1 MSTPTPG
8 NPSPSPK
15 SVEEANREIRAR
27 VAAASP
33 AAVEPKRESLRD
45 TVESIV
51 FALILAFLFRTF
63 EAEAFVIPTGSM
75 APTLYGRHKETYCT
89 KCGSHIVVGASDE
102 FNADLGALYEGCRLV
117 AAVCPNC
124 RYENKQLKDA
134 LAFNGDRILVNKF
147 PYEIGEP
154 NRWDVFVFK
163 YPQEPDVNYIKRLVG
178 LPGETIRIRQGDLY
192 LWNGKN
198 EQILRKPDPK
208 KQRALQM
215 VVYDDNHPPTELIE
229 AGWPERWAAVA
240 QGADGEWTP
249 ATNTWEHAAE
259 QRIFRLN
266 GEGLEQP
273 AWLRYRNYNSRPE
286 DWALLEAKKPVEP
299 RLELIADFCGYNAV
313 WGVGSGPYI
322 DIKSVDEIDE
332 GAFWVGDL
340 TLNAT
345 VNLSS
350 IQNGGQLIFE
360 LCEGVYIYRCRID
373 LTSGVAKLFEINQGL
388 GAEERPVAEAHTPM
402 STEGKYAISYAN
414 VDDRI
419 CLWVNDKLIQFG
431 ESAEFKRDGGTGV
444 SMPQKSDLS
453 PAGIALRGASGIVH
467 DLVIQRDVYY
477 RAATNQTDSLQR
489 SLAELVADVD
499 AYREEYRKRAQY
511 DQRELKVADNGYLAF
526 GDNSPR
532 SKDSRLWGDPE
543 SVDRRLLVG
552 RAFYIYWPHGVPF
565 LNNGRGFSVRDH
577 REAVVEHRRVPGGGD
592 EAFIDYKPV
601 PDYPK
606 YTVPFYPQVDRM
618 RRIR

>member
-1 MSTPTPG
+1 MSTTPPGSPTPAK
-8 NPSPSPK
+8 SP
-15 SVEEANREIRAR
+15 EQINRELRAR

-33 AAVEPKRESLRD
+33 APLEPKRESLRD
-45 TVESIV
+45 TVESIL

-102 FNADLGALYEGCRLV
+102 FNADAGALYEGCRLV
-117 AAVCPNC
+117 GALCPNC
-124 RYENKQLKDA
+124 RYENRQLKDA

-192 LWNGKN
+192 LWNGKT
-198 EQILRKPDPK
+198 EQILRKPDPA

-215 VVYDDNHPPTELIE
+215 VVYDDNHPPRELIE
-229 AGWPERWAAVA
+229 AGWPERWAAVDR
-240 QGADGEWTP
+240 DGNGDWAPTDQTWT
-249 ATNTWEHAAE
+249 HAAE
-259 QRIFRLN
+259 QRIFRL
-266 GEGLEQP
+266 EGSDLKEP
-273 AWLRYRNYNSRPE
+273 AWIRYRHYNSRPQ
-286 DWALLEAKKPVEP
+286 DWADLESK
-299 RLELIADFCGYNAV
+299 RQLQSGLELITDFCPYNAA
-313 WGVGSGPYI
+313 WGVGNGPYI
-322 DIKSVDEIDE
+322 DIKSVDEIDQ

-340 TLNAT
+340 TLNGT
-345 VNLSS
+345 VELSS
-350 IQNGGQLIFE
+350 IKNGGELILE
-360 LCEGVYIYRCRID
+360 LCEGIYIYRCRID
-373 LTSGVAKLFEINQGL
+373 LTSGNAKLFEINQGL
-388 GAEERPVAEAHTPM
+388 GQEEHPVAEAHTAM

-414 VDDRI
+414 VDNRV
-419 CLWVNDKLIQFG
+419 CLWINDQLSPFG
-431 ESAEFKRDGGTGV
+431 ESAEFNRDGGTGV
-444 SMPQKSDLS
+444 SLPQKSDLS
-453 PAGIALRGASGIVH
+453 PAGIALRGAAGIVR

-477 RAATNQTDSLQR
+477 RAAAPQTDSLQR
-489 SLAELVADVD
+489 SLAELVGDAE
-499 AYREEYRKRAQY
+499 AYREEYRKRSAY
-511 DQRELKVADNGYLAF
+511 DQRELQVADNGYLAF

-532 SKDSRLWGDPE
+532 SKDSRLWGEPE

-552 RAFYIYWPHGVPF
+552 RAFYVYWPHGVPF

-577 REAVVEHRRVPGGGD
+577 REAVMEHRRGPDGREEVY
-592 EAFIDYKPV
+592 IDYKRV

-606 YTVPFYPQVDRM
+606 YSVPFYPQIDRM
-618 RRIR
+618 KRIR

>member
-1 MSTPTPG
+1 MSTTPPG
-8 NPSPSPK
+8 SPSPAAK
-15 SVEEANREIRAR
+15 SPEQANRELRAR

-33 AAVEPKRESLRD
+33 VPLEPKREGLRD

-75 APTLYGRHKETYCT
+75 APTLYGRHKETTCT

-102 FNADLGALYEGCRLV
+102 FNAEVGALWEGCRLV
-117 AAVCPNC
+117 SALCPNC
-124 RYENKQLKDA
+124 RFENTQLKDA

-198 EQILRKPDPK
+198 EQILRKPDPA

-215 VVYDDNHPPTELIE
+215 VVYDDNHAPTELIE
-229 AGWPERWAAVA
+229 AGWPERWASVA
-240 QGADGEWTP
+240 QDSNGEWKPTDTTWSH
-249 ATNTWEHAAE
+249 ATE
-259 QRIFRLN
+259 QRIFRL
-266 GEGLEQP
+266 EGSDLKEP
-273 AWLRYRNYNSRPE
+273 AWIRYRHYNSRPQ
-286 DWALLEAKKPVEP
+286 DWTALEAKQPIEP
-299 RLELIADFCGYNAV
+299 RLELIADFCGYNAAY
-313 WGVGSGPYI
+313 GVGNGPYI
-322 DIKSVDEIDE
+322 DTKSVERIDQ

-340 TLNAT
+340 TLNGT
-345 VNLSS
+345 VELSS
-350 IQNGGQLIFE
+350 IQNGGQLILE
-360 LCEGVYIYRCRID
+360 LCEGLHVYRCRID

-388 GAEERPVAEAHTPM
+388 STEERAIAEAHTPM
-402 STEGKYAISYAN
+402 STEGKYELSYAN
-414 VDDRI
+414 VDDRV
-419 CLWVNDKLIQFG
+419 CLWINDELVPFG
-431 ESAEFKRDGGTGV
+431 ESAEFKRDGGTGI
-444 SMPQKSDLS
+444 SLPQKSDLS
-453 PAGIALRGASGIVH
+453 PAGLALHGASGIVR

-477 RAATNQTDSLQR
+477 RAATQQTDSLQD
-489 SLAELVADVD
+489 SLAELVADPD
-499 AYREEYRKRAQY
+499 AYREEYRRRAQY
-511 DQRELKVADNGYLAF
+511 DTRDLKVDDDGFLAF

-532 SKDSRLWGDPE
+532 SKDSRLWGEPE
-543 SVDRRLLVG
+543 SVARRLLVG

-565 LNNGRGFSVRDH
+565 LNEGRGYSVRDH
-577 REAVVEHRRVPGGGD
+577 REAKVRHVGD
-592 EAFIDYKPV
+592 NGVIEYERV

-606 YTVPFYPQVDRM
+606 YTVPFYPQIDRM
-618 RRIR
+618 KRIR